1 MRKEALAPQ
10 AKTLSVQAFQKEYP
24 LIEAGFQPAKALDYD
39 SALHGN
45 NRT

>member
-10 AKTLSVQAFQKEYP
+10 AKALSVQASLMRIHF
-24 LIEAGFQPAKALDYD
+24 IEVGFRLAKALDAE